1 MKSDDFS
8 KGMYFSLDLDGDQ
21 VTKININPKEPG
33 VQNFA
38 MNVYVFERE
47 YLIKLVNEAFVNGG
61 TYLERDV
68 LVPKL
73 GEMKINGYEYTDYV
87 ARIGSLKEYFDEN
100 MIMDKN
106 EDIRNNRLAQ
116 LSILANQA
124 SLIGNLD
131 NLIVK

>member
-1 MKSDDFS
+1 
-8 KGMYFSLDLDGDQ
+8 
-21 VTKININPKEPG
+21 
-33 VQNFA
+33 
-38 MNVYVFERE
+38 
-47 YLIKLVNEAFVNGG
+47 
-61 TYLERDV
+61 
-68 LVPKL
+68 
-73 GEMKINGYEYTDYV
+73 
-87 ARIGSLKEYFDEN
+87 